1 MEGNRV
7 NFILQKK
14 NQVLF
19 SDESSSQLLKKWIH
33 SEIELDALNRPKVIV
48 CIGSDRST
56 GDSLGPLVGRALAFK
71 NQNNVFGT
79 LERPVHAL
87 NVFETLDYISR
98 NFVNP
103 YIIAIDACLGQL
115 SNVGMIQAM
124 RGPVLPGA
132 GVNKQLPPIGDFHIN
147 GVVNVSGHRE
157 YSVLQSTRLYLVS
170 RMADVIADSLMDL
183 L

>member
-1 MEGNRV
+1 MNS
-7 NFILQKK
+7 ILHKK

-19 SDESSSQLLKKWIH
+19 SDKSSSQLLKNWIY
-33 SEIELDALNRPKVIV
+33 SEIEMYAMNRPKVFV

-56 GDSLGPLVGRALAFK
+56 GDSLGPLVGSTLAVK
-71 NQNNVFGT
+71 NNHYVFGT

-87 NVFETLDYISR
+87 NVFETLDYISQQ
-98 NFVNP
+98 FVNP

-115 SNVGMIQAM
+115 STVGMIQVS

-132 GVNKQLPPIGDFHIN
+132 GVNKQLPPIGDYHIN

-170 RMADVIADSLMDL
+170 QMADVIADSLMDL